1 MKNAFA
7 VHGIEHLSPSS
18 LNQYAAAPAA
28 FVLQRILKRPVS
40 VGPAA
45 HRGTSAESGVL
56 MGLLDPL
63 ASVSACVERAMEQFR
78 TLTAL
83 STDPR
88 IQKESDAIPGFVAE
102 GIKALR
108 PYGPLRESQT
118 YAEHRVEG
126 LPVPIIGYSDFIF
139 ESGVLF
145 DLKTTH
151 AVSSKIST
159 THARQVSLYT
169 TIPGVEKASIL
180 YASSKKSAAY
190 ELENAE
196 QHLKALEKI
205 ALTLQRFLSISD
217 DPNELAALVVPD
229 VDSFYFGDDVT
240 RQAAF
245 EVWGI

>member
-7 VHGIEHLSPSS
+7 THNIEHLSPSS
-18 LNQYAAAPAA
+18 LNQFAAAPAA

-45 HRGTSAESGVL
+45 HRGTAVEAGVL
-56 MGLLDPL
+56 AGLLGAPL
-63 ASVSACVERAMEQFR
+63 RDCVDRAMDQFR

-83 STDPR
+83 STDPKAD
-88 IQKESDAIPGFVAE
+88 KERDAIPGFVE
-102 GIKALR
+102 QALWALSK
-108 PYGPLRESQT
+108 YGPLKASQT
-118 YAEHRVEG
+118 LVEHRLEG

-139 ESGVLF
+139 ENGTLF

-159 THARQVSLYT
+159 THARQVALYT
-169 TIPGVEKASIL
+169 KIPGVVTANLL

-190 ELENAE
+190 TLENAD
-196 QHLKALEKI
+196 QHLHALENI
-205 ALTLQRFLSISD
+205 AKTLQRFLSISD
-217 DPNELAALVVPD
+217 DPQEIASLVVPD
-229 VDSFYFGDDVT
+229 VDSFYFGDDAT

>member
-1 MKNAFA
+1 MKNPFA

-45 HRGTSAESGVL
+45 HRGSAVEAGVL
-56 MGLLDPL
+56 AGLTGAPL
-63 ASVSACVERAMEQFR
+63 RDCVDRAMDQYR
-78 TLTAL
+78 LLTAL
-83 STDPR
+83 SADPKVD
-88 IQKESDAIPGFVAE
+88 KERDAIPGFVQTALDAL
-102 GIKALR
+102 IKF
-108 PYGPLRESQT
+108 GPLKESQT
-118 YAEHRVEG
+118 LVEHRVEG
-126 LPVPIIGYSDFIF
+126 LPVPLIGYSDFIF
-139 ESGVLF
+139 QSGVLF

-159 THARQVSLYT
+159 THARQVALYT
-169 TIPGVEKASIL
+169 QIPGVTSANIL

-190 ELENAE
+190 ALENAD
-196 QHLKALEKI
+196 QHLRALENI

-217 DPNELAALVVPD
+217 DPNEIASLVVPD
-229 VDSFYFGDDVT
+229 VDSFYFGDDQT